1 MFTDDQIEFRNKK
14 KVLTLEELYVEIL
27 YTLLHM
33 FGCDSNEVTWAN
45 LDILN

>member
-33 FGCDSNEVTWAN
+33 IGCDSNEVNWAN
-45 LDILN
+45 LVF